1 MIKSMN
7 SFNSRQIVAICKD
20 IVADLNRKY
29 NLNVTLY
36 FDRDIPFSKTFCSLD
51 EKEIHLGIKDLDL
64 RTKVRNPKNYT
75 LKESF
80 EIFQYV
86 VHEFFHFEQEL
97 RILLFP
103 LKDKLLTLDLITA
116 EVFHDIYNEN
126 HTVSLIEVDVEDKSW
141 KYLSDNLSKYV
152 DIPQKKIES
161 TLCSL
166 FADPDNE
173 FYTKVEPKFKDTFL
187 MKFGFSSHK
196 DISRLLFNLAV
207 ISRVSLRELSED
219 FIEKHELKY
228 LLDGVTDPVEQL
240 TTILSNTERGK
251 LKIEELKEKYPEIV
265 NLFRGDREPEQFFGI
280 RN

>member
-1 MIKSMN
+1 MN
-7 SFNSRQIVAICKD
+7 SLNSKQIVAICKD
-20 IVADLNRKY
+20 IVDDLNKKH
-29 NLNVTLY
+29 NLNITLI
-36 FDRDIPFSKTFCSLD
+36 FDEEKEFSETFCSFKK
-51 EKEIHLGIKDLDL
+51 EEIHLGVKDLDL
-64 RTKVRNPKNYT
+64 RTKVRDPKNYT

-97 RILLFP
+97 RIFLFP
-103 LKDKLLTLDLITA
+103 LEDKLLTLDLIIP
-116 EVFHDIYNEN
+116 EVFHDIYNDN

-141 KYLSDNLSKYV
+141 KYLSDNLHKYV

-166 FADPDNE
+166 FADPENE
-173 FYTKVEPKFKDTFL
+173 FYAKIEPKLKDTFL
-187 MKFGFSSHK
+187 MKSGFSSHK
-196 DISRLLFNLAV
+196 DISRFLFDLAV

-240 TTILSNTERGK
+240 TTILTNTEIGIS
-251 LKIEELKEKYPEIV
+251 KIEELKEKYPEIV
-265 NLFRGDREPEQFFGI
+265 NLFRGDREPVQFFGI